1 MNKTMIFITCVL
13 FYLFCGRSNAHSMDS
28 VQQCQDSLFILTEEN
43 DTSCVSL
50 LMFRHGCFEEELIK
64 VYCLDGSSIDFLTN
78 LTGQDGR
85 GKIGVYAVYN
95 AATDESNFLFSDYL
109 AKQAYITPAYFSES
123 FPVYTSLNLKS
134 GYVILR
140 TISPPSNKR
149 QDTLTEEET
158 QAHTTNGKNYLYV
171 KAKLEMLHKVS
182 LANDAKKSK

>member
-1 MNKTMIFITCVL
+1 
-13 FYLFCGRSNAHSMDS
+13 MDS
-28 VQQCQDSLFILTEEN
+28 VQQCQDTLFIFTEEN
-43 DTSCVSL
+43 DTSCVSH
-50 LMFRHGCFEEELIK
+50 LMFLHGCFEEELIK

-85 GKIGVYAVYN
+85 GNIGVYAVYN
-95 AATDESNFLFSDYL
+95 AATDESKFLFFDYL

-123 FPVYTSLNLKS
+123 LPVYTSLNLKR

-140 TISPPSNKR
+140 TISPPSNR
-149 QDTLTEEET
+149 CQGALMEET

>member
-28 VQQCQDSLFILTEEN
+28 IQHFLHSLFILQEEN
-43 DTSCVSL
+43 YPTCVTL

-95 AATDESNFLFSDYL
+95 AATDESNFLFFDYL

-123 FPVYTSLNLKS
+123 FPVYTSLNLKR
-134 GYVILR
+134 GNVILR
-140 TISPPSNKR
+140 TISPPLNRR
-149 QDTLTEEET
+149 QDTLAEEET
-158 QAHTTNGKNYLYV
+158 HAHTTNGKSYLYV
-171 KAKLEMLHKVS
+171 KVKLKMLHKVS
-182 LANDAKKSK
+182 HANKT